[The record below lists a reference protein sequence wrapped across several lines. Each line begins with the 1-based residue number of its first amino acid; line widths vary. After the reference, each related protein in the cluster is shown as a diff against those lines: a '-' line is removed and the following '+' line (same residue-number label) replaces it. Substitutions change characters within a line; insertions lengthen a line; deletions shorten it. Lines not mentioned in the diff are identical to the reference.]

1 MKITD
6 VRVTR
11 YRLGKLDRPHRNS
24 ILVSENKGLEFVE
37 IDTDEGVS
45 GLSLGAGSGRARSF
59 IEQLRDRLLGED
71 PLDSARNW
79 HRMFTGWRKPVVKG
93 DALMS
98 MGGVDNALW
107 DLRGKI
113 LGQPVY
119 RLLGGFRSR
128 VPAYAAGGYYEEGKG
143 LDELGAEMATFVA
156 AGYKGVKMKV
166 GGATIKE
173 DVRRVQAAREAI
185 GPDIRLMVDANDAW
199 TAAEAM
205 RFGAAA
211 QEYDLEWFEE
221 PCWPDD
227 IEGMAL
233 LRSKLRVP
241 IATGEIEFTR
251 WGFRDLIERGAV
263 DVVQAD
269 PHLCGGLTEWVRIAA
284 LASAHHLVMA
294 PHGNHYVGA
303 HAVAGVDNGY
313 IVESY
318 AGMSPWQ
325 EEFIG
330 GITFDDGD
338 LILPDAPGLGITVD
352 RPALERAAQLAAR

>member
-11 YRLGKLDRPHRNS
+11 YRLGRLSRPHRNS
-24 ILVSENKGLEFVE
+24 ILVSRNKGLEFVE
-37 IDTDEGVS
+37 IDTDEGLS
-45 GLSLGAGSGRARSF
+45 GVSLGAGGGRAEAF
-59 IEQLRDRLLGED
+59 IRQLRDRLLGED
-71 PLDSARNW
+71 PMDSARVW
-79 HRMFTGWRKPVVKG
+79 HHMFTGWRKPIVKG
-93 DALMS
+93 DAIMS
-98 MGGVDNALW
+98 IGGVDNALW
-107 DLRGKI
+107 DLRGKA
-113 LGQPVY
+113 LGMPVY

-143 LDELGAEMATFVA
+143 HKELGEEMNAFVA
-156 AGYKGVKMKV
+156 AGYKAVKMKV
-166 GGATIKE
+166 GGATVKE
-173 DVRRVQAAREAI
+173 DVRRVEAVREAI

-199 TAAEAM
+199 TVADAF
-205 RFGAAA
+205 RFGSAA
-211 QEYDLEWFEE
+211 QEFDLEWFEE

-227 IEGMAL
+227 HEGMAL
-233 LRSKLRVP
+233 LRSKLKVP

-263 DVVQAD
+263 DFVQAD
-269 PHLCGGLTEWVRIAA
+269 PHLCGGLTEWMRIAA
-284 LASAHHLVMA
+284 LASAHHLAMA

-303 HAVAGVDNGY
+303 HAVAAVDNGY

-325 EEFIG
+325 NEFLG

-338 LILPDAPGLGITVD
+338 LILPDEPGLGITID
-352 RPALERAAQLAAR
+352 REALERAARTAT